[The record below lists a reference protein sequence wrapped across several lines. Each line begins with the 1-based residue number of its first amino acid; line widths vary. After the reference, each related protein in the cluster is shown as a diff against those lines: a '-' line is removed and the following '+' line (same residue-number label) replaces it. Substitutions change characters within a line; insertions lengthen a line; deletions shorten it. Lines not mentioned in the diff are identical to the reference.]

1 MRCPVSPNH
10 YLERLRQMPGPASRC
25 WTLTI
30 NTWTH
35 PVLEGQSAEETL
47 CLQWNQIFPSCGL
60 PCPLHGLSN
69 VGPRSQAL
77 TGVCH

>member
-1 MRCPVSPNH
+1 
-10 YLERLRQMPGPASRC
+10 MPSLPQPLSRAPPSDAWAFSSRC

-35 PVLEGQSAEETL
+35 PVLEGQPPEETL

-77 TGVCH
+77 TAVCH